1 MIKPT
6 NNISFKALIVP
17 EDSSLTD
24 SQKRVAVGIRKELG
38 DMEKNVH
45 FLVKPLEDDI
55 VELSRIIKVKD
66 ERNGNV
72 VWNKDD
78 LLYIGEYSEKHPF
91 KSKDYLEAVASSWKN
106 VLRLLALTVAGAL
119 ALIAVSLRSRPIA
132 IDKNSTQQVEKAV
145 TTIAKDSLKIIK

>member
-6 NNISFKALIVP
+6 NNISFKALIIP

-24 SQKRVAVGIRKELG
+24 SQERVTVGIRKELG
-38 DMEKNVH
+38 DMEKNGH

-55 VELSRIIKVKD
+55 VELSQIIKVKD

-91 KSKDYLEAVASSWKN
+91 KSKDYLKAIAQPYKD
-106 VLRLLALTVAGAL
+106 LLMLIGITVTGALIMIGGAL
-119 ALIAVSLRSRPIA
+119 AHIGIRE
-132 IDKNSTQQVEKAV
+132 NSTQQVEKVV